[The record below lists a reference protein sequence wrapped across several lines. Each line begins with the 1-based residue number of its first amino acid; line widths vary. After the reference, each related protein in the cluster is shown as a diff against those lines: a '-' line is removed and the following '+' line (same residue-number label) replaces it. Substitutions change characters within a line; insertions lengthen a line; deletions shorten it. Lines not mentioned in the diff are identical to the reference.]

1 MKSVETRL
9 SDENKDR
16 YCPIELL
23 TNLAVKNHKNGNLQ
37 EAIACY
43 LNLINSDCNQPAW
56 IYANLITLFGQTKNL
71 AEGLKLELK
80 ALELHAESDE
90 IHRALGVLYENS
102 SDSSNCILHYQKAID
117 IEPNQPEWLYCNLAK
132 RLLDAQE
139 SARAADICQ
148 QGISLYSKFHYL
160 YYILGNAL
168 TEQEKWDR
176 SILAYLRVQELAPDW
191 KEIEERLNIA
201 IYKKSQLER
210 HNSSIYYDIHPTET
224 ITVVETEII
233 EAETT
238 AIEAEIIEAETTAIE
253 AEIVK
258 INNLENIDA
267 EWLFSKLEQ
276 QNIELS
282 DCQEIWNRHEELY
295 LTLDYGCWL
304 SPSIIYF
311 EATVDKC
318 WIFNLVEVLACSQ
331 NKYAITKANFFQISN
346 TQVAAVACFQKDLYL
361 NDYEDYKI
369 CIKHGKNLV
378 LLKGGIFKKAYSLE
392 FIEYL
397 KQKPKHQKHLI
408 REKSSQSIIKLIPEN
423 LKPEAKNFLNK
434 IQYFLDIPA
443 SNYINPDLP
452 FKIFI
457 DYIIPLKCDGLFIS
471 GWLHDPYKMLE
482 KITAI
487 SALGFSIELFAKDIH
502 RIERQDV
509 NEFLRN
515 TRYGNFDEKLGFCA
529 YASVPDAIQ
538 KSIQGFAELHSF
550 RFIVRLKGNIDIE
563 IIPDIKYSDFYNA
576 RRQVMQITSPEKV
589 SEQMLVNCIA
599 PAGLKLQQLCIEQVR
614 IKDVTAIG
622 KQVDKPLI
630 SIVIPLYRRLDF
642 MKVQLATMANDPST
656 KQCEIIYVLD
666 SPEQEDELKTFL
678 LNHCALYQLP
688 VKLVVMER
696 NAGYAAANN
705 AGASQA
711 KGKYLIMLNSDVFAK
726 TKGWA
731 LKMAEFY
738 ASSPKIGTLGA
749 KLVYEDGALQHAGMF
764 FAYTTFPFWLTLHYY
779 KGLPGNYALAQQS
792 RPVPAVTGACLMID
806 RKLYEDVGGFTTDY
820 VIGDFEDSDLCL
832 KCGALGYKSW
842 YFADATLYHL
852 ERQSVPLNSVYNGS
866 LAWRLNARLHQERW
880 GEQIAHLMNIH
891 QQ

>member
-1 MKSVETRL
+1 MKSIKTRFDDGNQYRHC
-9 SDENKDR
+9 S
-16 YCPIELL
+16 IEWL
-23 TNLAVKNHKNGNLQ
+23 TNLAVKHHKDGKLQ
-37 EAIACY
+37 EAISCY
-43 LNLINSDCNQPAW
+43 LKLINSDCNQPAW
-56 IYANLITLFGQTKNL
+56 IYANAITLFGQTKNL
-71 AEGLKLELK
+71 NEGVELELK
-80 ALELHAESDE
+80 ALKIHQDSDE
-90 IHRALGVLYENS
+90 IHRALGILYETS
-102 SDSSNCILHYQKAID
+102 VDSSKCILHYQKAID
-117 IEPNQPEWLYCNLAK
+117 LEPNQPEWLYCNLAK
-132 RLLDAQE
+132 RLLAKNQAT
-139 SARAADICQ
+139 SAANICQ
-148 QGISLYSKFHYL
+148 QGISLYGKFHYL

-168 TEQEKWDR
+168 IEQGKCDR
-176 SILAYLRVQELAPDW
+176 AISAYLMVQELAPNW
-191 KEIEERLNIA
+191 KEIEEKLNIA

-210 HNSSIYYDIHPTET
+210 HDSNIYNAEVYSTET
-224 ITVVETEII
+224 IKDISTE
-233 EAETT
+233 E
-238 AIEAEIIEAETTAIE
+238 AIE
-253 AEIVK
+253 
-258 INNLENIDA
+258 INKLENIEA
-267 EWLFSKLEQ
+267 EWLFSRLKK

-282 DCQEIWNRHEELY
+282 DCREIWNRHEELY

-304 SPSIIYF
+304 SPSIVYF

-318 WIFNLVEVLACSQ
+318 WIFDLVEVLACSE
-331 NKYAITKANFFQISN
+331 NKYATAKANFFQISN

-361 NDYEDYKI
+361 KDYENYKI
-369 CIKHGKNLV
+369 CIQHNENLV
-378 LLKGGIFKKAYSLE
+378 LLKGEIFKKAYSLE
-392 FIEYL
+392 FIEHL
-397 KQKPKHQKHLI
+397 KQKQNHQKHLI
-408 REKSSQSIIKLIPEN
+408 REKSSQSIIRLVPEN
-423 LKPEAKNFLNK
+423 LKCEAKNFLNK

-443 SNYINPDLP
+443 SNHINPDLP

-471 GWLHDPYKMLE
+471 GWLQDPYKMLE

-487 SALGFSIELFAKDIH
+487 SALGFSIELFAKDIY

-509 NEFLRN
+509 NEFLQN

-529 YASVPDAIQ
+529 YASVPDAIRE
-538 KSIQGFAELHSF
+538 SIQGLAELHSF

-563 IIPDIKYSDFYNA
+563 IIPDVKYSDFYNA

-599 PAGLKLQQLCIEQVR
+599 PAGLKLQQLCIEQVQ

-622 KQVDKPLI
+622 KQVDRPLI

-749 KLVYEDGALQHAGMF
+749 KLIYEDGALQHAGMF

-779 KGLPGNYALAQQS
+779 KGLPGNYALAQKT